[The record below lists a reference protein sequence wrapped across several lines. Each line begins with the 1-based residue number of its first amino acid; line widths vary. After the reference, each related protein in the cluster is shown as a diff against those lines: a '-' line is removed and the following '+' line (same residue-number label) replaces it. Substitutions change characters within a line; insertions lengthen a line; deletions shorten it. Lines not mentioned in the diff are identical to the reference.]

1 MEHFYKNIEGW
12 FDFEDV
18 YKFAV
23 ENFSSGSHFV
33 EIGSMFG
40 ASASYMA
47 VEIINSK
54 KDIIFDCIDC
64 WNMKIYDIE
73 SDDFY
78 HAFLKNTEPVS
89 NIINPKRGYSNEI
102 VKQYKNNSIDFLF
115 IDADHSYDSVKEDLT
130 LWFPKV
136 KKDGII
142 AGHDY
147 TTHTDVKKA
156 VDEFFDEYHIYN
168 KLRKYGYSYFDFY
181 NSWVVMVNENK
192 II

>member
-12 FDFEDV
+12 FDFEDI
-18 YKFAV
+18 YKFAID
-23 ENFSSGSHFV
+23 NFSSGAHFV

-54 KDIIFDCIDC
+54 KDITFDCIDI
-64 WNMKIYDIE
+64 WDLKIYDIE

-78 HAFLKNTEPVS
+78 HSFLRNTKPVS
-89 NIINPKRGYSNEI
+89 NIINPKRGYSNDI
-102 VKQYKNNSIDFLF
+102 VHQYKDNSIDFVF
-115 IDADHSYDSVKEDLT
+115 IDAEHTYESVKEDLT

-136 KKDGII
+136 KRDGII

-147 TTHTDVKKA
+147 TTHKDVKKA
-156 VDEFFDEYHIYN
+156 VDEFFNEYFIYSEACTDDWS
-168 KLRKYGYSYFDFY
+168 YSWLH
-181 NSWVVMVNENK
+181 NSWFVIINDNK